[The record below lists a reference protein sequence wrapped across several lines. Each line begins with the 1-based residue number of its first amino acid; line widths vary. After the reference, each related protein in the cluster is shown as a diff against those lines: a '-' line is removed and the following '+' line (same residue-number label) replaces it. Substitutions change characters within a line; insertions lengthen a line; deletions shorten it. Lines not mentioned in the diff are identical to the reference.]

1 MSSMMLIFFKI
12 RQNSE
17 LLGIDFVSKAEI
29 DISYFLKTTGQA
41 VETKYLRLNF
51 NDYIV
56 LIMLIF

>member
-1 MSSMMLIFFKI
+1 MTSMMLIFFKI

-51 NDYIV
+51 ND
-56 LIMLIF
+56 